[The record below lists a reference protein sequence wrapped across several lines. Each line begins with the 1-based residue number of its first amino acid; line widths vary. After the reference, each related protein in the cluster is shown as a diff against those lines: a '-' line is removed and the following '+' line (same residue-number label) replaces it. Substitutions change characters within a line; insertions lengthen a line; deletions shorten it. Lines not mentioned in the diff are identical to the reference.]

1 MSDKI
6 VTRSCKVPLTEPE
19 ILEAAGRIG
28 RQTQL
33 LAEARERKKEVTAQ
47 LTADVEVHRT
57 EVDRLG
63 TLLANGYEY
72 RPVEC
77 ALSADFAR
85 AEIKITRM
93 DTGEIVEQRP
103 MTAEERQRELALSTN
118 PVGD

>member
-1 MSDKI
+1 MDI
-6 VTRSCKVPLTEPE
+6 RTLTRSCKVLLRDSE
-19 ILEAAGRIG
+19 ILESAGKIG

-47 LTADVEVHRT
+47 LNADVEVHRT

-77 ALSADFAR
+77 VESRDFESATIR
-85 AEIKITRM
+85 ITRT
-93 DTGEIVEQRP
+93 DTGEIVEDRP
-103 MTAEERQRELALSTN
+103 MTPAERQRELPLDGTESTS
-118 PVGD
+118 

>member
-1 MSDKI
+1 VLLRDS
-6 VTRSCKVPLTEPE
+6 E
-19 ILEAAGRIG
+19 ILESAGKIG

-47 LTADVEVHRT
+47 LNADVEVHRT

-77 ALSADFAR
+77 VESRDFESATIR
-85 AEIKITRM
+85 ITRT
-93 DTGEIVEQRP
+93 DTGEIVEDRP
-103 MTAEERQRELALSTN
+103 MTPAERQRELPLDGTESTS
-118 PVGD
+118 